1 MLRILTLFAIL
12 CFAYSQQT
20 LIYSGK
26 LIDGNSDK
34 VLTHKTI
41 VILDKK
47 IVRIDDGFTK
57 ASATDKVIDLK
68 DKTVLPGLMDLHTHL
83 ASEYSKNYQLKE
95 FTFNEADYAYTSV
108 GFAKK
113 TLMAGFTTVREL
125 GGPISTPL
133 RNAIAKGL
141 IVGPRI
147 FSAGTA
153 LATTGGHADPTNGWA
168 TKIMGNPEAQDG
180 IVNGIE
186 SARKA
191 VRQNYKNGADLI
203 KITATG
209 GVLSV
214 AKNGQNPQFSMEEL
228 KAIVTTANDYGMHVA
243 AHAHGDEGMQRAIIA
258 GVRSIEHGTLMLA
271 ETMKLMKK
279 HGTYLVPTVSAG
291 KWVEEKAEI
300 DGFFPELVRPKARA
314 IGPMIQTTLGKAY
327 KAGVKIAFGTDSGV
341 SPHGENGKE
350 FKFMK
355 DAGLPAMYVIKT
367 ATKFAAELLGV
378 EETLG
383 TISNGKIADIIAVN
397 ENPID
402 DISTMENVV
411 FVMKEGR
418 VYKNN

>member
-1 MLRILTLFAIL
+1 MLRILTLFALL

-20 LIYSGK
+20 LIYCGK

-34 VLTHKTI
+34 VLTNKTI

-83 ASEYSKNYQLKE
+83 SGEYSKNSQLKE

-125 GGPISTPL
+125 GGTISTPL

-147 FSAGTA
+147 FSAGTP

-258 GVRSIEHGTLMLA
+258 GVRSIEHGTLMLP

-327 KAGVKIAFGTDSGV
+327 KAGVNIAFGTDSGV

-397 ENPID
+397 ENPIEN
-402 DISTMENVV
+402 ISTMENVV